1 MNGTRHREVGEYLR
15 RLQRSMGDVPAERR
29 DEILAEI
36 EEHIA
41 GLMAETPEPTEA
53 DVRNV
58 LERVGD
64 PDDIAAEARERFE
77 IHPTRPR
84 TRASWTDT
92 ATVALLVLGSLM
104 LVLLARPEGLVVAW
118 VAAVVLL
125 WISDV
130 WSTGEKVRVTLVVL
144 AGGLSVIATNGAGD
158 PEGIVFFAIIVFA
171 SVWPPASLG
180 LKLRRAHQAS
190 DLVDV
195 AASEG
200 WSRRTWLAAGVLT
213 LVVLGATVVAF
224 LWLTGGVTPRITE
237 AQFDRVDLGDSKQE
251 VSRTLGGPGESG
263 SKVEGLAAEGGPTI
277 VEEIAPGVRGG
288 QFDDCWSYYLTGPD
302 AAPGSVAAV
311 CFDSSDEVVFTQA
324 AIAG

>member
-1 MNGTRHREVGEYLR
+1 VNGTRHREVDEYLR
-15 RLQRSMGDVPAERR
+15 RLQRSMGDLPAERR
-29 DEILAEI
+29 EEILAEI

-41 GLMAETPEPTEA
+41 GLLAETPQPTEA

-104 LVLLARPEGLVVAW
+104 LVLVARPEGLVVAW

-130 WSTGEKVRVTLVVL
+130 WSTGDKVRVTLVVL
-144 AGGLSVIATNGAGD
+144 AGGLSAIATNGAGD
-158 PEGIVFFAIIVFA
+158 PEGIVFFGIIVFA
-171 SVWPPASLG
+171 SIWSPAALG

-224 LWLTGGVTPRITE
+224 LSLNGEDTLLITQ
-237 AQFDRVDLGDSKQE
+237 AQFDRVALGDGKDD
-251 VSRTLGGPGESG
+251 VSRALGGEGDGGSIISG
-263 SKVEGLAAEGGPTI
+263 LDPIA
-277 VEEIAPGVRGG
+277 VEEPQDVGDQ
-288 QFDDCWSYYLTGPD
+288 QFNDCWSYPLTGSGVGT
-302 AAPGSVAAV
+302 GSDAAV
-311 CFDSSDEVVFTQA
+311 CFDSSDEVIYKRVR
-324 AIAG
+324 IAS